1 VVRAGVATRVAV
13 TAGVTN
19 GTQTEVEAAT
29 LREGDEVA
37 LDETDAAGGARS
49 GARMRMF

>member
-1 VVRAGVATRVAV
+1 VRAGVATRVVV

-19 GTQTEVEAAT
+19 GARTEVEAAA

-37 LDETDAAGGARS
+37 LDETDATATRA